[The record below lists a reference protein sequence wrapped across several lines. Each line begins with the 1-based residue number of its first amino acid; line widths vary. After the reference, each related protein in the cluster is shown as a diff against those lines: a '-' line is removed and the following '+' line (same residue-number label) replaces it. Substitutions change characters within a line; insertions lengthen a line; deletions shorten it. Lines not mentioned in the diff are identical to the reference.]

1 MRDINQFTAA
11 AAASV
16 MQQSGATSEISQNV
30 ASAVRGTKEIMAV
43 LGGVAETATETRRS
57 AETVLSASEAVETA
71 AADVRAEVEG
81 FLRKVAV

>member
-1 MRDINQFTAA
+1 MQEINQFTAA

-16 MQQSGATSEISQNV
+16 LQQSGATGEISKNV
-30 ASAVRGTKEIMAV
+30 ASAVRGTKEIIAV
-43 LGGVAETATETRRS
+43 LGGVVETATETRRS
-57 AETVLSASEAVETA
+57 AETVLSASEAVEAA